1 MIFLQILE
9 KMSVSKNHLQ
19 FTNLRIMYDM
29 TFSVKL
35 FHCGM
40 REVFCA
46 EDGANVKS
54 LIISNSIDSLP
65 EGVIFMKWLWFFTK
79 PDKCF
84 ISCTSAND
92 LHTAV
97 QNIPLL
103 SKQNFIYI

>member
-1 MIFLQILE
+1 MLCQEGIFFL
-9 KMSVSKNHLQ
+9 
-19 FTNLRIMYDM
+19 
-29 TFSVKL
+29 
-35 FHCGM
+35 
-40 REVFCA
+40 A

-65 EGVIFMKWLWFFTK
+65 EGVIFMKWVWFFTK

-97 QNIPLL
+97 QNEKNIPLL